1 MCIRDSASTVYTLVF
16 AYAGSALPLMLL
28 FSVAQQPLGS
38 LLTTDA
44 VAVELARSFVG
55 GIAIALSVPLTTAIA
70 AALVRPAGAASAESP
85 PAGATPAESKP
96 PRRTGR
102 HSMPD

>member
-1 MCIRDSASTVYTLVF
+1 MYTLVF

-28 FSVAQQPLGS
+28 FSVAQQPLGG
-38 LLTTDA
+38 LLTTDV

-70 AALVRPAGAASAESP
+70 AALTTPAGA
-85 PAGATPAESKP
+85 GRTPAA
-96 PRRTGR
+96 
-102 HSMPD
+102 HAAA